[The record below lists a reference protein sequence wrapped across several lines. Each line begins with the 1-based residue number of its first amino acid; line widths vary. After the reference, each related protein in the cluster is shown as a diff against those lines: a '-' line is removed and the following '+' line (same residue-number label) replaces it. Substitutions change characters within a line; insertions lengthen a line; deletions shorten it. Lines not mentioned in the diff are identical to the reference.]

1 MCGRDERRPGGAA
14 RTQEVNPRV
23 TPKEKNDRVWS
34 NIVVVATPRYI
45 ACSGCKNVK
54 RYEVIRAGN
63 MARR

>member
-1 MCGRDERRPGGAA
+1 MCAIDERRPGGAA
-14 RTQEVNPRV
+14 GTQEVNPRA
-23 TPKEKNDRVWS
+23 TPKEKNDRGWS
-34 NIVVVATPRYI
+34 NIIVVAIPTYI